1 MTKHS
6 QKNTFELIQQLSHFQ
21 KTLNSI
27 PVVSD
32 EEIEFVERNPEIAS
46 VALKLA
52 FRHLLLSS
60 KKSAIQT
67 KEFVI
72 PLKKNFRT

>member
-6 QKNTFELIQQLSHFQ
+6 RKNAFELIQQLSHFQ

-32 EEIEFVERNPEIAS
+32 EEIEFVEHNPEIAS

-52 FRHLLLSS
+52 FKNLLLPS
-60 KKSAIQT
+60 KKTAIPA

-72 PLKKNFRT
+72 PLKKNFRA